1 MSIKVQPKNRKE
13 LVKIIEDTIKKEGY
27 NCNLN
32 FIDTSLITD
41 MSYLFSGSKFNGDIS
56 GWDVS
61 NVDNMRGMFLD
72 SEFNSD
78 ISKWNIHYVFDMSFM
93 FMNSKFSNNISK
105 WNTRN
110 VKLKLLC
117 FEGCPLEKKP
127 EFKPVLKLIKT
138 L

>member
-1 MSIKVQPKNRKE
+1 MTIKVQPKNIKE
-13 LVKIIEDTIKKEGY
+13 LVKIIEDTIKKEGS

-32 FIDTSLITD
+32 FIDTSCIKD
-41 MSYLFSGSKFNGDIS
+41 MSYLFSDNKFNGDIS
-56 GWDVS
+56 EWDVS

-72 SEFNSD
+72 
-78 ISKWNIHYVFDMSFM
+78 
-93 FMNSKFSNNISK
+93 SKFSNNISK

-127 EFKPVLKLIKT
+127 EFQPIFKIN
-138 L
+138 

>member
-1 MSIKVQPKNRKE
+1 MTTKVQPKNKKE

-32 FIDTSLITD
+32 FIDTSFIED
-41 MSYLFSGSKFNGDIS
+41 MSYLFSNSKFNGDIS

-61 NVDNMRGMFLD
+61 NVDNMRGMFLN
-72 SEFNSD
+72 SEFNGE
-78 ISKWNIHYVFDMSFM
+78 ISKWNIHNVFDMTFM
-93 FMNSKFSNNISK
+93 FMNSKFSNSISK

-117 FEGCPLEKKP
+117 FEGCPLENNP
-127 EFKPVLKLIKT
+127 EFKPIFKN
-138 L
+138 

>member
-1 MSIKVQPKNRKE
+1 MTIKVQPKNKDE
-13 LVKIIEDTIKKEGY
+13 LIKIIEDTIKNEGY

-32 FIDTSLITD
+32 FISTSCIED

-61 NVDNMRGMFLD
+61 NVENMRGMFLD
-72 SEFNSD
+72 SEFNGD
-78 ISKWNIHYVFDMSFM
+78 ISKWNIYNVFDMTFM

-117 FEGCPLEKKP
+117 FESCPLEKKP
-127 EFKPVLKLIKT
+127 EFKPIFKIN
-138 L
+138 

>member
-1 MSIKVQPKNRKE
+1 MTIKVQLKNKDE
-13 LVKIIEDTIKKEGY
+13 LIKIIEDTIKKEGY
-27 NCNLN
+27 DCNLN

-41 MSYLFSGSKFNGDIS
+41 MSYLFSKSGFNGDIS

-61 NVDNMRGMFLD
+61 NVDNMRGMFLN
-72 SEFNSD
+72 SKFNGD
-78 ISKWNIHYVFDMSFM
+78 ISKWNIHNVFDMTFM

-127 EFKPVLKLIKT
+127 EFKPIFKIN
-138 L
+138 

>member
-1 MSIKVQPKNRKE
+1 MTIKVQPKNRKE
-13 LVKIIEDTIKKEGY
+13 LVKIIDKAIKEKGP
-27 NCNLN
+27 NCDLN

-72 SEFNSD
+72 SKFNGD
-78 ISKWNIHYVFDMSFM
+78 ISEWNIHSVFDMTFM
-93 FMNSKFSNNISK
+93 FMNSNFSKDISK

-117 FEGCPLEKKP
+117 FEGCPLEKKL
-127 EFKPVLKLIKT
+127 EFKPIFKN
-138 L
+138 

>member
-1 MSIKVQPKNRKE
+1 MPIKVQPKNKVE
-13 LVKIIEDTIKKEGY
+13 LMKIIEDTIKKKGY

-32 FIDTSLITD
+32 FIDTSCIED
-41 MSYLFSGSKFNGDIS
+41 MSYLFSKSKFNGDIS
-56 GWDVS
+56 CWDVS

-72 SEFNSD
+72 SEFNGN
-78 ISKWNIHYVFDMSFM
+78 ISKWNIHNVFDMTFAFM
-93 FMNSKFSNNISK
+93 KSKFSNNISK

-127 EFKPVLKLIKT
+127 EFQPIFKIN
-138 L
+138 